1 MGLLETEDASVLS
14 SLSARQERAT
24 ADYVRTARARIS
36 GLLGDLAVFPAGQ
49 RSLVLVM
56 DSDEDYYRYV
66 SLYYPDGEFASKRA
80 GKSG

>member
-1 MGLLETEDASVLS
+1 
-14 SLSARQERAT
+14 
-24 ADYVRTARARIS
+24 
-36 GLLGDLAVFPAGQ
+36 
-49 RSLVLVM
+49 M